1 MSKVLFWAIVLFV
14 IWRFLRHSAL
24 QRRQREAGKEMP
36 RPEERMVACHRCHV
50 YLPEKESLVV
60 DGRFYCSAAC
70 TQPPERSDARKG
82 QC

>member
-14 IWRFLRHSAL
+14 VWRFLRHSAL
-24 QRRQREAGKEMP
+24 QRRQREAEKEMP
-36 RPEERMVACHRCHV
+36 RPEERMVACHHCQL

-60 DGRFYCSAAC
+60 DGHFYCSAAC
-70 TQPPERSDARKG
+70 SQHAGPGDARKG